1 MTEVELVSPFVLE
14 YAYKRSLGPV
24 LSRYFTGLRE
34 GRLQGVTTAS
44 GRVIMPPAEY
54 DPETGEDITGWVD
67 VGPEGEV
74 TTWTWV
80 DTPSPRAPLQEPFAW
95 ALIRLDGTDSALLHA
110 LKCRREEVKT
120 GMRVRPQW
128 KSTRVGFVTDIACF
142 VPVSS
147 GDVGDTD
154 GQARAPSPF
163 SLPQAGEGGRRPGEG
178 SEPFVAASLHGASEP
193 PAKPVTQ
200 FLAPTR
206 VEYLV
211 TAGKVTAEFLRGILK
226 RELNGRRCPSC
237 GRVYI
242 PPRGACPIDGVPTT
256 ELVPLSQRG
265 TVTTFSVIRFPFE
278 GQVLTPPYACAHIVL
293 DGADVP
299 LLHIIGD
306 VDVNAVRMGM
316 RVEAVWAEDLQP
328 TLASVRYFRPVDEPD
343 VPYEAY
349 CRHLGE
355 GV

>member
-34 GRLQGVTTAS
+34 GRLQGVSSAS
-44 GRVIMPPAEY
+44 GRVIVPPAEY

-67 VGPEGEV
+67 VGPEGVV

-80 DTPSPRAPLQEPFAW
+80 DAPSPRAPLQEPFAW
-95 ALIRLDGTDSALLHA
+95 ALIRLDGADSAMLHA
-110 LKCRREEVKT
+110 LKCSRDEVKT

-128 KSTRVGFVTDIACF
+128 KETRVGFVTDIAYF

-147 GDVGDTD
+147 AD
-154 GQARAPSPF
+154 GPALAAPN
-163 SLPQAGEGGRRPGEG
+163 AG
-178 SEPFVAASLHGASEP
+178 AEP

-200 FLAPTR
+200 FLTPTR

-211 TAGKVTAEFLRGILK
+211 TAGKVTAEFLRGILR
-226 RELNGRRCPSC
+226 RELNGRRCPTC

-278 GQVLTPPYACAHIVL
+278 GQVLTPPYACAHVVL

-299 LLHIIGD
+299 LLHIIGE

-316 RVEAVWAEDLQP
+316 RVEAVWADDLQP